1 MAPGAGADGAFLRRN
16 LEYHCKYD
24 ELVAPSE
31 LKDNPRNANRHPKKQ
46 LSALVNFIRY
56 SGWRHPV
63 VVSKRSGLIVAGHA
77 RKIAAL
83 ELRCDCP
90 VVYQDFESDEAERT
104 FLHADNK
111 LAELAEL
118 DLVALDLEVF
128 ELAALAVP
136 VFDFGFELSDQKS
149 DEPGKIETVKSRPY
163 NEMLISV
170 TTTFETWELKLKD
183 IFSDLEKIE
192 SVKIVYGGKD

>member
-1 MAPGAGADGAFLRRN
+1 M
-16 LEYHCKYD
+16 EYHCKYD

-56 SGWRHPV
+56 SGWRHSV

-83 ELRCDCP
+83 ELNCDCP

-118 DLVALDLEVF
+118 DVVSLDLEIVD
-128 ELAALAVP
+128 LASMDVP
-136 VFDFGFELSDQKS
+136 VLDFGFES
-149 DEPGKIETVKSRPY
+149 GKIDRSGS
-163 NEMLISV
+163 I
-170 TTTFETWELKLKD
+170 D
-183 IFSDLEKIE
+183 IPNIEIGDKIALEKITVFAE
-192 SVKIVYGGKD
+192 EHIKKEVIAKLREIGDEYEEGLFRIVT